1 MIIVIT
7 RQEINGKATL
17 NYSWYDVNEL
27 NESDIRQLKRL
38 FRLTPAI
45 LNYISDR
52 HERPHYDYDVH
63 TQSELIVYDVPIW
76 PNKEVEHFTTRPII
90 FLLQGTTVFTFHN
103 DETAYVFEKFKADR
117 IKEVSTATEFIM
129 TFLLHATNYFN
140 QALDKINNERNIL
153 DRKLNGHIINH
164 DLLQLAQIEKS
175 LIYLSS
181 SIKTNLMML
190 EDLRHTPLTLQIT
203 KESQEKLDDI
213 LIEMEQASR
222 VVQIAN
228 DVTGKI
234 SRTSNNILNNNLN
247 DTMKFLTGW
256 SIILTIPTIGTG
268 FYGMNVDLPFMK
280 LPLAW
285 LLVSGILVS
294 LMLILYWFLKR
305 KNIL

>member
-1 MIIVIT
+1 
-7 RQEINGKATL
+7 
-17 NYSWYDVNEL
+17 
-27 NESDIRQLKRL
+27 
-38 FRLTPAI
+38 
-45 LNYISDR
+45 
-52 HERPHYDYDVH
+52 
-63 TQSELIVYDVPIW
+63 
-76 PNKEVEHFTTRPII
+76 
-90 FLLQGTTVFTFHN
+90 
-103 DETAYVFEKFKADR
+103 
-117 IKEVSTATEFIM
+117 M